1 MKKLMLTALAVV
13 SFTFANAQDGTTGE
27 GFAKGDIFISGA
39 VGYNSS
45 ESGDF
50 EIKTFTISPRAGY
63 FVSENIAIGARIGYQ
78 SNKQENGTTELDTNT
93 FNAGAFGRYYFT
105 PASKFSIFGE
115 FGVDYLSSKTDNGT
129 TDTTADGFSLGG
141 GPGLSYFISNN
152 FALETFWGALR
163 YTSVKPEGADDSN
176 NNFNF
181 GADLDNITL
190 GLVYKF

>member
-1 MKKLMLTALAVV
+1 MLTALAVV
-13 SFTFANAQDGTTGE
+13 SFMFANAQDGSTSE
-27 GFAKGDIFISGA
+27 GFANGDVFISGA
-39 VGYNSS
+39 VGYNSTS
-45 ESGDF
+45 TGDV
-50 EIKTFTISPRAGY
+50 KNNTFTISPRVGY

-78 SNKQENGTTELDTNT
+78 SNTQESGATELDTNL
-93 FNAGAFGRYYFT
+93 FNAGAFGRYYFSPT
-105 PASKFSIFGE
+105 NKFSIFGE
-115 FGVDYLSSKTDNGT
+115 FGLDYLSTKTDNGT